1 MIATITSKG
10 QITIPLQIR
19 ERLGLQAGDQI
30 NFDEDAPMLVGR
42 RVVDR
47 KQWDDAIADLQKM
60 AAENLKGDPW
70 EHMSSAEIIDDLRGG
85 PVEKQPE

>member
-19 ERLGLQAGDQI
+19 ERLGLKAGDQI
-30 NFDEDAPMLVGR
+30 NFDENSPMLVGR
-42 RVVDR
+42 RVVDKKR
-47 KQWDDAIADLQKM
+47 WDQAVADLRKM

-70 EHMSSAEIIDDLRGG
+70 EHMSAAEIMDDLRG
-85 PVEKQPE
+85 PAEELSE